1 MAGSSKE
8 RTAWDNPR
16 DFLNMTDEQI
26 ITQVTED
33 FKNSESYQDAY
44 FKKFKQ
50 YYQLYRAYQEEA
62 DKREDGSNLFIPYI
76 FNIVENAFPKITKSL
91 FSVRPYLPYM
101 PVNKKDP
108 EAARKATNMTN
119 LVEWELDNKMRG
131 RTIYNEILRNTCLYG
146 CGISKQTWKLEER
159 TVVKRVDKTTM
170 QTDEETGL
178 TIPVTS
184 KVPEEVV
191 EVVYDAPV
199 MTNVPL
205 EDFFFDPY
213 ATTIDNAAYCIHRY
227 FLPMYV
233 VLDMCN
239 KAQLTISAADLKE
252 KLESGSSTTNEYD
265 KSANIGMSSKPNR
278 KNEIE
283 VWEYWTNDIKCLI
296 LNRNIV
302 GLVSNNPYW
311 HRRKPFSKWECIPV
325 SGEFYG
331 IGIVE
336 MCSNLQIELNTTRNQ
351 RIDNVSFA
359 LNRMY
364 TILRTANIDVAQL
377 KSRPNGFIEVDDHDD
392 LHELPVYEV
401 KDSGFTEET
410 IIKNDMDVTS
420 GVYNYT
426 RGEPA
431 DRRETATTASIL
443 SQAGNDRFESQVL
456 EIGWGGFS
464 DSALQLAWLNRQ
476 YIDKETEI
484 TVVGDNGQTTDTTI
498 NQDDIDIDLQIV
510 PAPSSLFS
518 AANKQIQQNSLV
530 QLSNILVNNPI
541 VNQQEFLK
549 RVFEAFDFSN
559 PDALL
564 ATQQV
569 ETVTPTPETSTEGE
583 EPIPTETGMED
594 LTNANVAAEDMAQS
608 DAEFLQ
614 QISM

>member
-26 ITQVTED
+26 ITQATED

-159 TVVKRVDKTTM
+159 TVVKRVDQTSM

-178 TIPVTS
+178 TVPVTS

-476 YIDKETEI
+476 YIDTETEI

-559 PDALL
+559 PDVLL

-569 ETVTPTPETSTEGE
+569 ETATPTPEPSTEGE

>member
-108 EAARKATNMTN
+108 EAARKSTNMTN

-131 RTIYNEILRNTCLYG
+131 RTVYNEILRNTCLYG

-569 ETVTPTPETSTEGE
+569 ETATPTPEPSTEGE

-614 QISM
+614 QISI